1 MKNITRADFL
11 KISSAAIG
19 GILLLPHHSC
29 SGILNKKLI
38 INGISNYQIVI
49 PNNPSKIEKEASS
62 QLEAHLLL
70 LSKKA
75 PKIINE
81 TEYVGKNGIFIGETK
96 YANNNNIDTNTL
108 EEDGFV
114 FQNIGDDFFIQGG
127 SEKGLLFGVYSLL
140 ESYGF

>member
-1 MKNITRADFL
+1 MNKISRSEFL
-11 KISSAAIG
+11 KISSASIG

-29 SGILNKKLI
+29 SGISNKNLT

-49 PNNPSKIEKEASS
+49 PNNPSKIEQEASN

-81 TEYVGKNGIFIGETK
+81 TEYVGKNGIFIG
-96 YANNNNIDTNTL
+96 
-108 EEDGFV
+108 
-114 FQNIGDDFFIQGG
+114 
-127 SEKGLLFGVYSLL
+127 
-140 ESYGF
+140 